1 MVSELSTYIVIAFPS
16 MAETLVS
23 SMMAGLSCT
32 PFFNQTMP
40 VNGNPLAVQFRVTGP
55 PAIPACVTGWM
66 VMTGT
71 TANAYNKIISN
82 CYSCHIPCTLS
93 STSTV
98 ATDVLLRALDTMQ
111 VYVPLS

>member
-1 MVSELSTYIVIAFPS
+1 
-16 MAETLVS
+16 
-23 SMMAGLSCT
+23 
-32 PFFNQTMP
+32 MP
-40 VNGNPLAVQFRVTGP
+40 VNGHPLAVQFRVTGH

-71 TANAYNKIISN
+71 TANAYNKIMLTD
-82 CYSCHIPCTLS
+82 CYSCHIPCTLG
-93 STSTV
+93 STWTV